1 MTATA
6 EEIAYVGDELELFAA
21 ATNWKTYWAA
31 KVRPYLGNRILD
43 VGAGIGATVQLL
55 NVDPTKQWLALEP
68 DPRLVARMREQ
79 ALPANCEVRVGTLT
93 SLAQSETF
101 DTVLYIDVLEHIED
115 DRAEMARAAKH
126 VRPGGCIVVLA
137 PAHQMLF
144 TPFDR
149 AIGHFRRYGGAS
161 MRAVTP
167 PGMRLERLLQLDS
180 VGISASLAN
189 KLILKSVSPQ
199 PSQIAFWDRVM
210 VPLSKLVD
218 PLIGYS
224 LGKTIIG
231 IWRKD

>member
-1 MTATA
+1 
-6 EEIAYVGDELELFAA
+6 
-21 ATNWKTYWAA
+21 
-31 KVRPYLGNRILD
+31 
-43 VGAGIGATVQLL
+43 
-55 NVDPTKQWLALEP
+55 
-68 DPRLVARMREQ
+68 
-79 ALPANCEVRVGTLT
+79 
-93 SLAQSETF
+93 
-101 DTVLYIDVLEHIED
+101 
-115 DRAEMARAAKH
+115 
-126 VRPGGCIVVLA
+126 
-137 PAHQMLF
+137 
-144 TPFDR
+144 
-149 AIGHFRRYGGAS
+149 

-210 VPLSKLVD
+210 VPFSKLVD